1 MQPVVELR
9 KDAAS
14 YTYGV
19 RAPRAGGVVP
29 PVSYNDGG
37 FATLAACLLDV
48 ARGLGGNFPR
58 IYVRLE
64 GHCVGERD
72 IAALRCEPELVAAEL
87 EAAYRAVR
95 ERQPQRLA
103 PSPDALSAKL
113 SDSFDANPSA
123 A

>member
-9 KDAAS
+9 KLASS

-29 PVSYNDGG
+29 PVSFREIG
-37 FATLAACLLDV
+37 FATLADCLLHV

-72 IAALRCEPELVAAEL
+72 ISALRREPARVAAEL
-87 EAAYRAVR
+87 EAAYRAAR
-95 ERQPQRLA
+95 EAQPA
-103 PSPDALSAKL
+103 PRKSTAEQALSG
-113 SDSFDANPSA
+113 
-123 A
+123 